1 MPVSSRQSTMPGL
14 LLCQHLLRRWC
25 WFWLNDKEKQA
36 KERKAVSTWCEC
48 RGWVPQQVVS
58 AATGQCGALLPLLML
73 RTTAVWKALLTVSG
87 VCYSH
92 KLISPKVQFFEKIIK
107 CLLHSKSWS
116 FLIRGSSLCCAF
128 YLKSTSDRQCTW
140 SYSSM
145 GNFSLAFMSYWH
157 GMSPALALMPVSTP
171 AVRKS
176 WLSRR
181 RQQRTGRV
189 GFKLPEDGLT
199 NGDTLRQQSFE
210 ILP

>member
-1 MPVSSRQSTMPGL
+1 MTKRNKPKKERLLVPGVSVVGEFRSKWSVLQQGSVVLSCP
-14 LLCQHLLRRWC
+14 CWC
-25 WFWLNDKEKQA
+25 WGPLQSEKLC
-36 KERKAVSTWCEC
+36 W
-48 RGWVPQQVVS
+48 
-58 AATGQCGALLPLLML
+58 QCLEFAN
-73 RTTAVWKALLTVSG
+73 
-87 VCYSH
+87 SH

-107 CLLHSKSWS
+107 CRLHSKSWS